1 MIKVL
6 ISAREI
12 KKRENLSLNHL
23 GFLYVYIDVDD
34 LISAALNFA
43 PEQNFVIADDKD
55 LIYSSTMES
64 GEIKEL
70 LAMPPIESYEIA
82 TINNEAF
89 FIIELSSKHSNLS
102 YFNIVEL
109 DNINDQKAYISLM
122 IFLYIFFM
130 VIVTIFIS
138 RQSAKAISKPIER
151 LTKNVKKVQEGN
163 FEVVPDHNQ
172 EFLKD
177 EIGDLQENFYVMVD
191 KINSLIKENYE
202 KQLIIKETEYRA
214 LQAQINPHFFYNTL
228 DSIHWM
234 AKVSD
239 QKKIAEMAEALG
251 SMMRGMVSKKG
262 PLITV
267 GEELAIVESYITI
280 QQSRYNERL
289 VFRLYCEEQLKKAS
303 IPKLTIQPI
312 IENAIKH
319 GWKR

>member
-1 MIKVL
+1 M
-6 ISAREI
+6 R
-12 KKRENLSLNHL
+12 N
-23 GFLYVYIDVDD
+23 
-34 LISAALNFA
+34 
-43 PEQNFVIADDKD
+43 
-55 LIYSSTMES
+55 
-64 GEIKEL
+64 
-70 LAMPPIESYEIA
+70 
-82 TINNEAF
+82 F